1 MVLDSRLVARQSYN
15 GLRYS
20 SPHKLRIVQRIT
32 IGTLITRG
40 MHVCIL
46 PFHCTA
52 MTHRPPLSPQPVG
65 LQAGRAVFVC
75 ATYVHDYERHIRD
88 ILTRNSFSSAV
99 LYTAM
104 SDAAHGVQAVCG
116 VCRAFRQ

>member
-1 MVLDSRLVARQSYN
+1 
-15 GLRYS
+15 
-20 SPHKLRIVQRIT
+20 
-32 IGTLITRG
+32 
-40 MHVCIL
+40 
-46 PFHCTA
+46 
-52 MTHRPPLSPQPVG
+52 VG

-104 SDAAHGVQAVCG
+104 SDTAHGVQAVCG
-116 VCRAFRQ
+116 VCIERFVNRYRGRALSPE